1 MHSYFFLCQMGQPQL
16 QTAISF
22 LIGLAF
28 LASILVVGSIWVLK
42 RSPSV
47 VSILLYGLA
56 FLLLCLPM
64 LGLATQTQERT
75 RKFKAVAI
83 PFEITAV
90 RAIEGTKSVSI
101 APFGDI
107 NEGDMLLEASS
118 PMMDAQLQNLMSK
131 KSKLEF
137 DRQLV
142 AEDLPLPGQGQL
154 FSFGRSEEEELE
166 ELKRQRERQYLA
178 DIQVLERLR
187 LPILREI
194 SRLKVEL
201 KHATEDAEQFNS
213 LLTRG
218 LASSAEYKRKQKA
231 LEKISVE
238 MTSYQAQLASIDDQ
252 LTAMKSEISFP
263 KTASVLDNDA
273 STVANIERKMHFIV
287 KDSETAKRSMAED
300 LKATR
305 LEQIDLQ
312 LKAVEIEIDS
322 VRGKQGFVAPHDGV
336 VVWKHPSPDSTLPG
350 TPLVAMSRPG
360 RSGVLLKVNV
370 DDLENLQIDTNS
382 EISIEIIDQGYPTKE
397 SRFQAKCIAHNY
409 DSEHKHSGICE
420 LLVIS
425 PLPATL
431 FQRLLNSDVVPLEVV
446 FKGNADTKSQTLW
459 QNLVEKV
466 DFTGYYYEQAPT
478 ASE

>member
-47 VSILLYGLA
+47 VSIMLYGLA

-101 APFGDI
+101 APLGDI
-107 NEGDMLLEASS
+107 NEGDILLEASS
-118 PMMDAQLQNLMSK
+118 PLMDAQLENLRSQK
-131 KSKLEF
+131 CKLEF
-137 DRQLV
+137 DRRLV
-142 AEDLPLPGQGQL
+142 VENLLLPGQEQL
-154 FSFGRSEEEELE
+154 FDFQRSEEEELE
-166 ELKRQRERQYLA
+166 EQYEQRQRRYRA
-178 DIQVLERLR
+178 DIQSLERLR

-194 SRLKVEL
+194 SRLTVEL
-201 KHATEDAEQFNS
+201 KHANEDADQFNS
-213 LLTRG
+213 LLSRG
-218 LASSAEYKRKQKA
+218 LASPAEYKRKEKA

-238 MTSYQAQLASIDDQ
+238 MSSYQAQLKAIDKEV
-252 LTAMKSEISFP
+252 TAIESNLSFT
-263 KTASVLDNDA
+263 KTASVLDDDT
-273 STVANIERKMHFIV
+273 STVANNESKMHFIA
-287 KDSETAKRSMAED
+287 KPSENARQRMAED

-312 LKAVEIEIDS
+312 LKAVELEVDS
-322 VRGKQGFVAPHDGV
+322 VRSKQGFVAPHDGV

-382 EISIEIIDQGYPTKE
+382 EISIEIIDRGYPTKE
-397 SRFQAKCIAHNY
+397 SRFQAKCIAHNC
-409 DSEHKHSGICE
+409 DSQHTHSGICE

-466 DFTGYYYEQAPT
+466 DFTGHYYEQAPT